1 MLKTFQ
7 IRVSVPTVS
16 GFLGHACNSPDCG
29 QYFKVHQDD
38 RIDLMQCPYCG
49 TEFPQ
54 SELHTKEQA
63 RHIRKAAEAEAL
75 YYMEQE
81 VQKMLNK
88 TFGSSSARQSGF
100 SYKPSRISKK
110 PVRTTYSERK
120 IDTEL
125 QCPNCDCRF
134 QIYGFFGFCP
144 SCGKS
149 NLQVYD
155 TNWAMIEKEV
165 ANAENPDR
173 ALRHAYGDLVSAFE
187 IFCCGKA
194 KRLSSDPPSF
204 QILFDARRY
213 FKNEL
218 RVDVLDGIDQPG
230 LLALRRLFQKRHVNI
245 HAGGEITER
254 YVKMIPEDKHL
265 LGNKV
270 EMSMTELESAAEA
283 MRTALLRLIREIEH
297 RG

>member
-1 MLKTFQ
+1 MRKTFQ
-7 IRVSVPTVS
+7 IQVSVPTDS

-38 RIDLMQCPYCG
+38 RIDLMRCPYCG

-63 RHIRKAAEAEAL
+63 RHILKAAEVEAL
-75 YYMEQE
+75 YHAEHEM
-81 VQKMLNK
+81 QKILKK

-110 PVRTTYSERK
+110 PVRATYSERK
-120 IDTEL
+120 VDTEL
-125 QCPNCDCRF
+125 QCPDCNCRF
-134 QIYGFFGFCP
+134 QVYGLFGFCP
-144 SCGKS
+144 SCGES

-155 TNWAMIEKEV
+155 TNWAAIEKEV

-187 IFCCGKA
+187 IFCGGKA
-194 KRLSSDPPSF
+194 KRLTSDPPSF

-218 RVDVLDGIDQPG
+218 GVNILDGIDPPE

-254 YVKMIPEDKHL
+254 YLKMIPEDKHL
-265 LGNKV
+265 LGKKV
-270 EMSMTELESAAEA
+270 EMSMTELESAAGA
-283 MRTALLRLIREIEH
+283 MRTALLRLIRAIER